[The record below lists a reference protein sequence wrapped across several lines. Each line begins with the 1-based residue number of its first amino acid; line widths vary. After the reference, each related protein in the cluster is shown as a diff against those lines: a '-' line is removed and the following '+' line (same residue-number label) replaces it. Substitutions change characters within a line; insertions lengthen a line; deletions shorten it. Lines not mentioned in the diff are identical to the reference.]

1 MSNLIMLEP
10 IENQYEKIGYIA
22 RSHGVQGDVLII
34 PDIYA
39 PTLFDVLDL
48 VHIENTRGDLIPA
61 RVESVRVQEKNNR
74 LSFFVKF
81 EHVSDRTQAEE
92 LKNSAVFADR
102 EIVENL
108 LDSDDLPL
116 DLTSFEVWSDDNKIG
131 SVEAILQNPAHP
143 ILKVITDEQDE
154 LLIPMVDEYI
164 VEVDEENEKI
174 QCQNLHQLTGL

>member
-1 MSNLIMLEP
+1 MLEP
-10 IENQYEKIGYIA
+10 IENQYEQIGCIA

-34 PDIYA
+34 PEIYA
-39 PTLFDVLDL
+39 PTLFDILDL
-48 VHIENTRGDLIPA
+48 VHIENTRGDLVPA
-61 RVESVRVQEKNNR
+61 RVESVRVQKKKNR

-116 DLTSFEVWSDDNKIG
+116 DLTSFEIWSDEEYVG
-131 SVEAILQNPAHP
+131 SVEAMLQNPAHP
-143 ILKVITDEQDE
+143 IIQVKTDQNEE
-154 LLIPMVDEYI
+154 LLIPIVDEYI
-164 VEVDEENEKI
+164 TEVDEENEKI
-174 QCQNLHQLTGL
+174 QCQNLHQLEGL